1 MVKKMRFVLCLAMIV
16 ALMFTISACT
26 SEPPA
31 SSGGG
36 GSSTSSGSSDTSS
49 GSGGGMHPGIDASDD
64 LYIGIYAITAIEYFY
79 DHKIG
84 LELAGQAYGVQT
96 EFLGPADYNLDEMVN
111 TLEQSIAR
119 KPDGLIVCGFDNI
132 LTPGIDKAMDQG
144 VPVVTVDADL
154 PDSKRLAFT
163 GTGNYGAG
171 QMCAEALV
179 EMIGGKGKVAIVG
192 QVLLS
197 NINERA
203 QGCISVF
210 EQYPDIEFIDDIV
223 LPEGDDGIAATKT
236 AAMLQKYPDLAGIC
250 SLDGNSGGVATAIRE
265 SGKAGEI
272 KVVAFD
278 RSENVLNAIEEGW
291 MSGTV
296 VQQTAL
302 MPWYALTILYNLK
315 HFDIPITT
323 NNDSAGITGLPSY
336 VDTGCVLVTMD
347 NLEYFKR

>member
-1 MVKKMRFVLCLAMIV
+1 MKRVKIIFCMVLTV
-16 ALMFTISACT
+16 ALLFAVTACT

-31 SSGGG
+31 TGGG
-36 GSSTSSGSSDTSS
+36 GDSSASTSTSDTPAAST
-49 GSGGGMHPGIDASDD
+49 GGGADYSDD
-64 LYIGIYAITAIEYFY
+64 LYIGIYAITAHDYFY
-79 DHKIG
+79 DHKLG
-84 LELAGQAYGVQT
+84 LELAGEAYGVKT

-111 TLEQSIAR
+111 TLEQSIAK

-144 VPVVTVDADL
+144 IPVVTVDADL

-163 GTGNYGAG
+163 GTGNFGAG
-171 QMCAEALV
+171 QLCAQSLV
-179 EMIGGKGKVAIVG
+179 DMIGGKGKVAIVG
-192 QVLLS
+192 QVLLT

-203 QGCISVF
+203 QGCIDIF
-210 EQYPDIEFIDDIV
+210 DKYPDIEFIDDIV
-223 LPEGDDGIAATKT
+223 LPEGDDGVAATKT
-236 AAMLQKYPDLAGIC
+236 AALIQKYPDLAGIC
-250 SLDGNSGGVATAIRE
+250 SLDGNSGGVATAVRE

-302 MPWYALTILYNLK
+302 MPWYALTILFNLK
-315 HFDIPITT
+315 HYDVPITT
-323 NNDSAGITGLPSY
+323 NNDAAGITGLPSY